1 MKREGEQNFEPSQEP
16 IQHPE
21 HEKSLGEI
29 NLIGLVVSLDNY
41 NEQFEPGAMIA
52 EAIMGPKEGETR
64 SIEKRREDEVQNI
77 LKRHRE
83 DLGRAGLSLEPVK
96 SGITLIPS
104 GVESMEDVKHHTE
117 MRINLADGKKF
128 VNYLDA
134 LKEAPLGEGQAKAL
148 EAIAQNLT
156 IQLSTQYQLEN
167 PDDERMIQLFG
178 SLDQII
184 ERYHELDKNGEAG
197 ISESVAKLS
206 KYLEIARGKYLKEY
220 LWAQNS
226 GLLNEV
232 GEKDKYFGP
241 SKWHTDA
248 NEEQYRDRYW
258 GRAVK
263 TVKAMGKNPN
273 ARIFQLEVIDRLEES
288 LRYAKSDLMQDPTYA
303 DQADVFKAIIDD
315 AYDELEKIKSEE

>member
-1 MKREGEQNFEPSQEP
+1 MKREGEQNLGSEEP
-16 IQHPE
+16 IQEPE

-29 NLIGLVVSLDNY
+29 NLSGLVVSLENY

-52 EAIMGPKEGETR
+52 EALMGPGEGETR
-64 SIEKRREDEVQNI
+64 DIEQRREDELQNI

-104 GVESMEDVKHHTE
+104 GVESMEDVKHALE

-134 LKEAPLGEGQAKAL
+134 LKEAPISQGQAKSL
-148 EAIAQNLT
+148 EVIAQSLT
-156 IQLSTQYQLEN
+156 SQLSTQYQLEN

-184 ERYHELDKNGEAG
+184 ERYHELDKTGEAG
-197 ISESVAKLS
+197 ISESVEKLS
-206 KYLEIARGKYLKEY
+206 KYLEIARSKYLKEY
-220 LWAQNS
+220 LWAQNG
-226 GLLNEV
+226 GLLNEI

-248 NEEQYRDRYW
+248 NEELYRDTYW
-258 GRAVK
+258 GRAIRI
-263 TVKAMGKNPN
+263 VKAMSKNPN
-273 ARIFQLEVIDRLEES
+273 ARIFQLDVIDRLEES
-288 LRYAKSDLMQDPTYA
+288 LRYAKSDITQDPTYA
-303 DQADVFKAIIDD
+303 DRADVFKAIIDD
-315 AYDELEKIKSEE
+315 AYDELEKIKSGE